1 MPLDTEGEF
10 YDGTLVNTPSA
21 LQEALLKRP
30 IPLVRTFTENLMAY
44 ALGRRVEYFDQ
55 PTIRLI
61 TAQAEKD
68 DYRMSAFISG
78 VVMSEAFRMQRAT
91 MLTDDSSGIE

>member
-1 MPLDTEGEF
+1 M
-10 YDGTLVNTPSA
+10 
-21 LQEALLKRP
+21 
-30 IPLVRTFTENLMAY
+30 MAY
-44 ALGRRVEYFDQ
+44 ALGRRIEYFDQ

-68 DYRMSAFISG
+68 DYRMSAFISC